1 MQNGTIYYDPLNNV
15 MSDTSSNINMY
26 HLPSRAMPTLS
37 TMSIERKNKALK
49 LLTGKWLD
57 SWGGDLYPY
66 IVVDQKKPRWVRSR
80 SEWIEQSKNLFQDVD
95 AKSSFLRENITRSVA
110 KKMIVKVLDDFP
122 QCSSDGA
129 MFREKLCAL
138 AKRFVITKVKENRG

>member
-26 HLPSRAMPTLS
+26 HLPSPAVPS
-37 TMSIERKNKALK
+37 MSNERKNKALR

-80 SEWIEQSKNLFQDVD
+80 TEWMAQSKNLFQDVD
-95 AKSSFLRENITRSVA
+95 AKSAFLRESMTKSVA
-110 KKMIVKVLDDFP
+110 KKMIIKVLDDFP
-122 QCSSDGA
+122 QCASDGV

-138 AKRFVITKVKENRG
+138 AKRFVIGKVKENRA

>member
-26 HLPSRAMPTLS
+26 HLPSPAVP
-37 TMSIERKNKALK
+37 TMSNERKNKALR

-80 SEWIEQSKNLFQDVD
+80 TEWMAQSKNLFQDVD
-95 AKSSFLRENITRSVA
+95 LKSAFLRESMTKSVA
-110 KKMIVKVLDDFP
+110 KKMIIKVLDDFP
-122 QCSSDGA
+122 QCASDGG

-138 AKRFVITKVKENRG
+138 AKRFVIGKVKENRA